1 MKCLPGLLRNR
12 PDSQGLPRL
21 SGCEEDETSRE
32 PSRLVS
38 YRLARFR
45 FHKNQKKKNTFQDQ
59 KIVKIVKTVNYSISK
74 E

>member
-38 YRLARFR
+38 YRLDRFR
-45 FHKNQKKKNTFQDQ
+45 FHKNLKNNNTFQDQ
-59 KIVKIVKTVNYSISK
+59 KIVKYSKSK